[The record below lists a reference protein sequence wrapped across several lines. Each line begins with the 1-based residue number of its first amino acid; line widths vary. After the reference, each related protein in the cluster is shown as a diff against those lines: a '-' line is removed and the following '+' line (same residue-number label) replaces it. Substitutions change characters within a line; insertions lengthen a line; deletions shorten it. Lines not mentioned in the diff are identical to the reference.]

1 MKKNNPLSKFDVNQF
16 LSDSGS
22 ATQDIF
28 TQFMGG
34 PSQAEN
40 EQAAMFS
47 AASVAKEQAKY
58 AAEAAAAIAESNAL
72 GNLYG
77 GVQQNATQ
85 NTTTLLWVGAGAAV
99 VILAI
104 ILGRK

>member
-1 MKKNNPLSKFDVNQF
+1 MKSGPFAKLDLNRVLSEGGN
-16 LSDSGS
+16 

-28 TQFMGG
+28 TQFLGG

-58 AAEAAAAIAESNAL
+58 AAEAAAAVAESNAL
-72 GNLYG
+72 AGLYG
-77 GVQQNATQ
+77 GVRQTAED
-85 NTTTLLWVGAGAAV
+85 NTSTLLYVGAGAAL

-104 ILGRK
+104 VLSRR

>member
-1 MKKNNPLSKFDVNQF
+1 MKGGPFSKLDLNQF
-16 LSDSGS
+16 LQDS
-22 ATQDIF
+22 ADTTQDIF
-28 TQFMGG
+28 TQFLGG

-47 AASVAKEQAKY
+47 AASVAKEQARY
-58 AAEAAAAIAESNAL
+58 AAEAAAKVAEANAMA
-72 GNLYG
+72 NLYG
-77 GVQQNATQ
+77 GVQQNAAQ

>member
-1 MKKNNPLSKFDVNQF
+1 MKGGPFSKLDLNQF
-16 LSDSGS
+16 LQDSGD

-28 TQFMGG
+28 TQFLGG

-40 EQAAMFS
+40 EQAALFS
-47 AASVAKEQAKY
+47 AASVAKEQARY
-58 AAEAAAAIAESNAL
+58 ASEAAAKVAEANAMA
-72 GNLYG
+72 NLYG
-77 GVQQNATQ
+77 GVQQSAAQ
-85 NTTTLLWVGAGAAV
+85 STTTLLWVGAGAAV